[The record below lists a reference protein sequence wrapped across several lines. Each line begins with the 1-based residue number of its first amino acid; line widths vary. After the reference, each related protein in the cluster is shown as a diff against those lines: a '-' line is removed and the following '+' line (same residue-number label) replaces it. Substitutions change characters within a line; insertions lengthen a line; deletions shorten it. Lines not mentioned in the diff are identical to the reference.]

1 MPSEEWVERVYH
13 HKWYAGETISVA
25 IGQGAV
31 TVTPIQLARMV
42 AAVASGGTLVQPHFF
57 KNLPDLK
64 ADHFPLS
71 EDAVEQ
77 VTQGMYGVV
86 NEGGGTG
93 YHLRLQN
100 IDFCGKSGTAQLMS
114 YDAANRIGNKKMDG
128 WFVGF
133 APRRNPEIVVAA
145 IVQNTMEHGGE
156 AAGPV
161 VRDIVKA
168 YYDKKNAGTQ
178 QQPPAE
184 LRRLPLRF
192 GLWSQPSAEPA
203 VKALAHERSSAHS
216 DFDWALLAIVA
227 AISTIG
233 VLEIYSSTHA
243 SAHGRHAVEAAHLDR
258 RRRRGNVPDLA
269 HRLPH
274 SDGPGSRSLH
284 VRPRHSTGRS
294 GDRPFPLRRQALG
307 RAGWRRQFASVRTNE
322 VDYNHSAGAL
332 LCGSAHGPA
341 DAADLV
347 KVAVLTGVPVGLILI
362 QPDLGT
368 AMVLVPVAVVGAFLA
383 GIEWKH
389 MAVGLV
395 LVALMIP
402 VGWNMR
408 HHLKPYQQQRIETF
422 LHPEEN
428 PRGAGYQI
436 LQSEIAVGSGGFWG
450 KGFGKGSQNQ
460 LGFVPVRYSDFIL
473 AALAEEQGFIG
484 VCVVLLLYLGLI
496 LRLVDNAQKAKDR
509 AGMYVVMGVTAI
521 LGFHVLVNASMVIG
535 YMPVTGIPLPLM
547 SYGGSSTAFVFLALG
562 LVMNVRM
569 RRFVN

>member
-1 MPSEEWVERVYH
+1 MKDRPR
-13 HKWYAGETISVA
+13 
-25 IGQGAV
+25 
-31 TVTPIQLARMV
+31 
-42 AAVASGGTLVQPHFF
+42 
-57 KNLPDLK
+57 
-64 ADHFPLS
+64 
-71 EDAVEQ
+71 
-77 VTQGMYGVV
+77 TQ
-86 NEGGGTG
+86 
-93 YHLRLQN
+93 
-100 IDFCGKSGTAQLMS
+100 
-114 YDAANRIGNKKMDG
+114 
-128 WFVGF
+128 
-133 APRRNPEIVVAA
+133 
-145 IVQNTMEHGGE
+145 
-156 AAGPV
+156 
-161 VRDIVKA
+161 
-168 YYDKKNAGTQ
+168 
-178 QQPPAE
+178 
-184 LRRLPLRF
+184 
-192 GLWSQPSAEPA
+192 
-203 VKALAHERSSAHS
+203 

-227 AISTIG
+227 AINTIG
-233 VLEIYSSTHA
+233 VFEIYSSTHA
-243 SAHGRHAVEAAHLDR
+243 TPNMAGLQWRQLTWIAVGVAGMFLISRIDYHTLMDQAPALYMF
-258 RRRRGNVPDLA
+258 GLA
-269 HRLPH
+269 TLLVVLAIGH
-274 SDGPGSRSLH
+274 SRFGAKRW
-284 VRPRHSTGRS
+284 V
-294 GDRPFPLRRQALG
+294 ALG
-307 RAGWRRQFASVRTNE
+307 GGVNLQVSELMKLIIIILLARFFAEVRT
-322 VDYNHSAGAL
+322 DRMTL
-332 LCGSAHGPA
+332 M
-341 DAADLV
+341 DLV

-368 AMVLVPVAVVGAFLA
+368 AMVLVPVAIVGAFLA

-402 VGWNMR
+402 IGWNMR
-408 HHLKPYQQQRIETF
+408 RHLKPYQQQRIETF

-509 AGMYVVMGVTAI
+509 AGMFVVMGVTAI